1 MDFIIDNQILI
12 WSIIAPHKLSS
23 KVKDILENNAIAVSQ
38 ISLYEIAIKQ
48 KIGKLPELKLSISDL
63 IKCLLKD
70 DFEVLVLKNAH
81 IEAYEE
87 IQLVDDHRD
96 PFDRLLLAT
105 SLSEN
110 IPIISADEKFKGYVS
125 QIRLIEN
132 I

>member
-1 MDFIIDNQILI
+1 M
-12 WSIIAPHKLSS
+12 SS

-48 KIGKLPELKLSISDL
+48 KIGKLPELNLSMSDL

-70 DFEVLVLKNAH
+70 DFEILVLKNAH